1 MNKIK
6 PERRTVI
13 SMVCSKE
20 RLGNN
25 SFHIGNQ
32 ILAYTVHP
40 KLGETF
46 NNHTRMNRK
55 NKLSTV

>member
-25 SFHIGNQ
+25 SFHIGN
-32 ILAYTVHP
+32 LSYTVHP

-46 NNHTRMNRK
+46 NNHTKMNWK
-55 NKLSTV
+55 NKLSKM